1 MMSINNNDF
10 LMGVIKKDKKKKS
23 SNSNSSSSNSNN
35 AFINEL
41 LKIQNS
47 IRQESNITNSTT
59 NLEVVVNKKN
69 TNVKVNNIP
78 NNLTPNNKKSFKN
91 ILLGIIKKLEDDV
104 EKVSKQIQTY
114 NEEKKSILEMDKKEI
129 LQLKNLTKKL
139 YKTIIEIYTSLDV
152 NKELRIELLE
162 KLKKNIEGNKVFL
175 KNINQINKIKPVGE
189 VLENKKKENELTS
202 NKVNQN
208 KNKNKNQ
215 VVEEEKIQEVQEEVI
230 NNGTKSNLTIFN
242 VINEN
247 KNNKNMNMNKNKN
260 LNRNSSNINTSVN
273 TVINNGS
280 SNTSESEGTMNN
292 SSQNSTEET
301 VIQPTT
307 LEEQIREKKINTSK
321 KVSQKLN
328 ELNLNKNQSR
338 TLLNDFLIERTGSS
352 NIRRNRPSSST
363 QNLSSSG
370 PVQSTPLT
378 VNRRNNNIIL

>member
-23 SNSNSSSSNSNN
+23 SNSNSSSNSNN

-59 NLEVVVNKKN
+59 NLEVVVNKKNTTKN

-162 KLKKNIEGNKVFL
+162 KLKKNIESNKVFL

-189 VLENKKKENELTS
+189 VLENRKKEKELTS
-202 NKVNQN
+202 NKA
-208 KNKNKNQ
+208 NKNQ
-215 VVEEEKIQEVQEEVI
+215 VVEEEKVQEVQEEVI

-260 LNRNSSNINTSVN
+260 LNRNSSNINTTVN

-338 TLLNDFLIERTGSS
+338 TLLNDFLVERTGSS